1 MSFSRASLAPSGL
14 GEVNKGVTVVTFLT
28 SIPNS
33 VEEVHR
39 RTQTDGKM
47 DGHTDGHTKR
57 TINRS
62 PKGNMGSA
70 IPVALL
76 CLIVNWSEGK
86 QGSGPEGDKV
96 L

>member
-14 GEVNKGVTVVTFLT
+14 GEVNKGDTVVTFLT

-47 DGHTDGHTKR
+47 DGHTERTVKR
-57 TINRS
+57 IQSKRLYQRNQA
-62 PKGNMGSA
+62 GNTA
-70 IPVALL
+70 R
-76 CLIVNWSEGK
+76 
-86 QGSGPEGDKV
+86 
-96 L
+96 